1 MKAHYVLLVL
11 LSPVSL
17 LAQAPSG
24 QKPDFS
30 ALRHEVQLK
39 IANGDVPGLA
49 VGVASGGRILWEG
62 GFGWGDAENQIHATE
77 KTPFFIGPVTQSITP
92 PAVMRLNA
100 TRKDSS
106 KKPV

>member
-49 VGVASGGRILWEG
+49 VGVAGGGG
-62 GFGWGDAENQIHATE
+62 GFLGGGFWWGGGGKQKHATE
-77 KTPFFIGPVTQSITP
+77 ETPFFFGPLTQTISP
-92 PAVMRLNA
+92 PAGLER
-100 TRKDSS
+100 TQPKSQH
-106 KKPV
+106 

>member
-49 VGVASGGRILWEG
+49 VGGASGGGGRLWG
-62 GFGWGDAENQIHATE
+62 GVGVCVGGGKKKENLK
-77 KTPFFIGPVTQSITP
+77 KTLFFFPLLST
-92 PAVMRLNA
+92 N
-100 TRKDSS
+100 S
-106 KKPV
+106 KKRPLTTTP

>member
-49 VGVASGGRILWEG
+49 VGVASGGRNLWEE
-62 GFGWGDAENQIHATE
+62 GFGWGDGENKIHTTE
-77 KTPFFIGPVTQSITP
+77 NTPFFLGPVDKSMT
-92 PAVMRLNA
+92 AKDENRL
-100 TRKDSS
+100 KEL
-106 KKPV
+106 

>member
-49 VGVASGGRILWEG
+49 VGAARGGAAFCWGGGCEG
-62 GFGWGDAENQIHATE
+62 GWSRETNDSLHTS
-77 KTPFFIGPVTQSITP
+77 PFSSSACIYHITP
-92 PAVMRLNA
+92 C
-100 TRKDSS
+100 SS
-106 KKPV
+106 PP

>member
-49 VGVASGGRILWEG
+49 VGVASGGRILWGE
-62 GFGWGDAENQIHATE
+62 GFGWADAENQIHATE
-77 KTPFFIGPVTQSITP
+77 NTAFFIAPFTKSIT
-92 PAVMRLNA
+92 ATAGMRLKA
-100 TRKDSS
+100 ILKVFVYKT
-106 KKPV
+106 

>member
-49 VGVASGGRILWEG
+49 VGVASGGGDLWAEG
-62 GFGWGDAENQIHATE
+62 VCLGGAEELIHANGDTA
-77 KTPFFIGPVTQSITP
+77 FFYSPLIQFINSHGLI
-92 PAVMRLNA
+92 LLIE
-100 TRKDSS
+100 
-106 KKPV
+106 

>member
-1 MKAHYVLLVL
+1 MKTHYVLLVL
-11 LSPVSL
+11 LFLVSL

-49 VGVASGGRILWEG
+49 VGVASGGRSFWGG
-62 GFGWGDAENQIHATE
+62 GFGWGDGENQIHATE
-77 KTPFFIGPVTQSITP
+77 NTPFFMVPVTKTIYPTAVIRLKQIHQVSLYK
-92 PAVMRLNA
+92 PA
-100 TRKDSS
+100 
-106 KKPV
+106 

>member
-39 IANGDVPGLA
+39 IANGGVPGLA
-49 VGVASGGRILWEG
+49 VGVASGRRRRRGRGVGLAG
-62 GFGWGDAENQIHATE
+62 GRAYSTGRWSRPCMLRACPSRRTSTA
-77 KTPFFIGPVTQSITP
+77 SM
-92 PAVMRLNA
+92 A
-100 TRKDSS
+100 RKRFR
-106 KKPV
+106 